1 MPNLVTAG
9 ATLRCSMGSATSA
22 LQVVDART
30 VNDGGK
36 PVAIVSDAK
45 ALVNILPFGQCS
57 STANPRYSPRQRV
70 LPPCTPVFPASWI
83 PGSPSVKAGGLPL
96 LNSGCQC
103 PCQYGGVVTILTPGQ
118 QTTTVA

>member
-1 MPNLVTAG
+1 MPTVVTAG

-22 LQVVDART
+22 LQIPAGRT
-30 VNDGGK
+30 VSDAGK
-36 PVAIVSDAK
+36 PVAVISDAR

-57 STANPRYSPRQRV
+57 STSNPRYSPKLR
-70 LPPCTPVFPASWI
+70 LPPPCTPVFPAPWT

-103 PCQYGGVVTILTPGQ
+103 QCQYGGVVTVVTPGQ